1 MIFNAGKRVVKQI
14 RKIEADR
21 LLDPVEHAMAESGS
35 AANVPN
41 ASTMLYSAMDAQN
54 ESVQQAIRRIDK
66 AGYYLT
72 LPKAILCFLRG
83 DIEHKNMRLDRTP
96 ANREGD

>member
-1 MIFNAGKRVVKQI
+1 MRFDQRTGWLTMIFNAGKRVVKQI

-41 ASTMLYSAMDAQN
+41 ASTMLFSAMDA
-54 ESVQQAIRRIDK
+54 
-66 AGYYLT
+66 
-72 LPKAILCFLRG
+72 
-83 DIEHKNMRLDRTP
+83 
-96 ANREGD
+96 